1 MLHQNFQVVF
11 NVVHNYVDFI
21 HVAANNYFLTEEN
34 IFASYDH
41 RTIIGD
47 KQQLRAFTDRQE
59 MVETGFTWTYCTHGR
74 KILLIK
80 KKINAFLA
88 GSETRDAAM

>member
-1 MLHQNFQVVF
+1 VF

-41 RTIIGD
+41 GTIIIY
-47 KQQLRAFTDRQE
+47 KLYAKHSSHHT
-59 MVETGFTWTYCTHGR
+59 
-74 KILLIK
+74 
-80 KKINAFLA
+80 
-88 GSETRDAAM
+88 

>member
-41 RTIIGD
+41 GTIIISSM
-47 KQQLRAFTDRQE
+47 QN
-59 MVETGFTWTYCTHGR
+59 
-74 KILLIK
+74 ILLITH
-80 KKINAFLA
+80 NADEKQKLRA
-88 GSETRDAAM
+88 LTDG